1 MVRFP
6 ASRVTHAPGPLL
18 ITSHRKTS
26 SASGSLKWQALGPAI
41 VHQACGLLLRGSTQ
55 PSDAYFKSDAY
66 AGGNFHQ
73 FERLQIPTD
82 GPAGSFP
89 VQIDPFERTGE
100 DARTISA
107 QLLIEALL
115 QSCNASNQTP
125 GDRSDFSSNIDR
137 AASDGLAHDFA

>member
-41 VHQACGLLLRGSTQ
+41 VHQACGLLLRDSTQ

-66 AGGNFHQ
+66 FNMATSIPMEDYNPFIGSIIEIDYHFLDQDSCEPLFGACIGTGRVACDRQNHELGHQ
-73 FERLQIPTD
+73 MP
-82 GPAGSFP
+82 P
-89 VQIDPFERTGE
+89 
-100 DARTISA
+100 
-107 QLLIEALL
+107 
-115 QSCNASNQTP
+115 
-125 GDRSDFSSNIDR
+125 DRC
-137 AASDGLAHDFA
+137 